1 MDDFV
6 TKAHCLQTREN
17 DILQLRENTQRL
29 DDLTRRVG
37 ETEKTH
43 EVIQEMGK
51 NIATMVV
58 HLENFQT
65 ELKNQ
70 GKRLNALEDIPKL
83 RWNATIQAVIT
94 LLVGSVGTIVIQH
107 LLN

>member
-1 MDDFV
+1 MEEYV
-6 TKAHCLQTREN
+6 SRAQCYQTREK
-17 DILQLRENTQRL
+17 DIVQLNANTQAVI
-29 DDLTRRVG
+29 DLNRRV
-37 ETEKTH
+37 EYLEKTH
-43 EVIQEMGK
+43 EAIQEMGK

-70 GKRLNALEDIPKL
+70 GERLTALEDIPKL
-83 RWNATIQAVIT
+83 RWNATIQAIIT
-94 LLVGSVGTIVIQH
+94 LFVGSVGTIVIQH

>member
-1 MDDFV
+1 MEEYV
-6 TKAHCLQTREN
+6 SKAQCYQTREK
-17 DILQLRENTQRL
+17 DIVQLNANTQAVE
-29 DDLTRRVG
+29 DLRRRMEV
-37 ETEKTH
+37 TEKTH

-94 LLVGSVGTIVIQH
+94 LLVGSIGTIVIQH